1 MGWTKRFIFFPFT
14 LFMMKNVKIMMHST
28 NMIMLSEENY
38 NSLLESLYLA
48 GIPGMYESIIE
59 GVNTPLDECEKIEWK

>member
-1 MGWTKRFIFFPFT
+1 
-14 LFMMKNVKIMMHST
+14 MMKNVKIMMHST